1 MTIPKLAKEFL
12 KTADACTI
20 PGTDPKPARSMT
32 DFERISQEESMGIM
46 RSDVNSLASK
56 LEKFAQDLPA
66 QEQNVLN
73 WLLARARQVAEGEVS
88 VEDLDSAAGGLA
100 PTADDV
106 IIPDWSR

>member
-1 MTIPKLAKEFL
+1 LIET
-12 KTADACTI
+12 CS
-20 PGTDPKPARSMT
+20 KPN
-32 DFERISQEESMGIM
+32 FERIPQEEPMGIM

-56 LEKFAQDLPA
+56 LEKFSQDLPV

-73 WLLARARQVAEGEVS
+73 WLLARARQVAEGEIP

-106 IIPDWSR
+106 IIVDWSR